1 MSQAIPEAAQFRYK
15 EIQFSDELDIILGG
29 SMASEEMG
37 TSAGIKR
44 QNDDSAT
51 SSLSGEREKKHK
63 NVGRDFEFNGAIL
76 VNAMPITTIASEQSM
91 SCSSLPKV
99 KATWTPPLHKIFLDL
114 CLQEKLKG
122 NKPGTH
128 FTKEGWKNIIEL
140 FYLESGLNYDRLQLK
155 NHWDS
160 TKEQWKIWSK
170 LVCTSYMK
178 WDPSTRKFE
187 ASDEEWTNYLQVH

>member
-1 MSQAIPEAAQFRYK
+1 
-15 EIQFSDELDIILGG
+15 
-29 SMASEEMG
+29 MASEEMG